1 MSVKIKTTK
10 IGRQKTSAPVSKT
23 KHQGAEWQRL
33 LLDFSKL
40 MILIFA
46 IIFLFG
52 VHAYFNSEI
61 QHTIDQVNSLKRE
74 ITYLDKEIENHH
86 AKIETLKSG
95 EHIKKQ
101 ITKFNL
107 KLQLPNHNQRYEIT
121 LQTTPGTRNPKKYT
135 SRSVGQNS
143 EKNSEYLAIK

>member
-1 MSVKIKTTK
+1 MSVRIKTTK

-46 IIFLFG
+46 ILFLFG
-52 VHAYFNSEI
+52 IHAYFNSEI
-61 QHTIDQVNSLKRE
+61 QNTIDQVNSLKRE
-74 ITYLDKEIENHH
+74 ITYLDKEIE
-86 AKIETLKSG
+86 KSG

-101 ITKFNL
+101 IVRFNL
-107 KLQLPNHNQRYEIT
+107 NLQLPNHNQRYEIT
-121 LQTTPGTRNPKKYT
+121 LQTTPGTQKNPQYT
-135 SRSVGQNS
+135 SRSIGQNS